1 MNQTS
6 VILMG
11 AIAGFT
17 IFLGLPV
24 ARMRSV
30 SARAQG
36 FLNAIATG
44 VLLFLLVEILAHAN
58 EAVEDALRGLNKG
71 GVMPFVLLVIVYAAG
86 LGVGL
91 LGLVWFNRMFGQRL
105 RGHGLRGPGAAVA
118 AEARVVPAAR
128 SLALMIAAGLGLH
141 NFSEGLAIGQ
151 SGAAGA
157 MALTGVL
164 VIGFALH
171 NVTEGFGIAAPM
183 ASDRERPSWGFLGL
197 AGLIGGGPTFLGTIV
212 GFNVVST
219 WAFVLF
225 LALAA
230 GALIYVINEMFGVC
244 RRLSSPSL
252 MASGLLLGFLVAF
265 GTELFLTFA
274 GG

>member
-71 GVMPFVLLVIVYAAG
+71 GMMPFVLLVIVYAAG

-244 RRLSSPSL
+244 RRLSSPPL

>member
-244 RRLSSPSL
+244 RRLSSPPL

>member
-58 EAVEDALRGLNKG
+58 EAVEDALRGLHKG

-105 RGHGLRGPGAAVA
+105 RGNGLRGPGAAVA

-244 RRLSSPSL
+244 RRLSSPPL
-252 MASGLLLGFLVAF
+252 MASGLLVGFLVAL